1 MPGRLPIPAGD
12 APPFRVA
19 YAAASD
25 DRTGQ
30 RRLADD
36 VLAVIDFSTEPPEAS
51 DAPVVRVPLV
61 QIGAERLQ
69 EVWRSPQPVT
79 RGVHD
84 GIRFTRNDAVLF
96 GHLRLGEDGGGTL
109 EALTGELYHRVFA
122 AVRAL
127 GYPHVWRMWNF
138 FADINGSEAGLER
151 YRAFVR
157 GRHSALSPVLPRF
170 EQSLPAATAIGCRV
184 PGIVVCFLAATEP
197 AQQVENPRQVSA
209 FRYPLRYGPKSPS
222 FSRAV
227 LKQWGGDAAHLYI
240 SGTASI
246 VGDESRHPGQPEAQI
261 TEVLDNVEALLA
273 AAAARTGAPLHP
285 SLLRFYLRDPGHAD
299 LVAAAAARRF
309 GPVPVMLLEGAICR
323 TDLLLEVEGMAVSA
337 EAETSG

>member
-1 MPGRLPIPAGD
+1 MPDRPPSLAGD

-25 DRTGQ
+25 DGIA
-30 RRLADD
+30 RLGLARD
-36 VLAVIDFSTEPPEAS
+36 VLAVVGFGMGLHEAADS
-51 DAPVVRVPLV
+51 PVVRVPLL
-61 QIGAERLQ
+61 QIGPKPLQ
-69 EVWRSPQPVT
+69 EVWRSPQPVE
-79 RGVHD
+79 RGAHD
-84 GIRFTRNDAVLF
+84 GIRFARNDAVLF
-96 GHLRLGEDGGGTL
+96 GQLRLDENGGRTL
-109 EALTGELYHRVFA
+109 EALTCELYRRVFA

-157 GRHSALSPVLPRF
+157 GRHSALSPILPHF
-170 EQSLPAATAIGCRV
+170 EQSLPAATAIGSSL

-227 LKQWGGDAAHLYI
+227 LKQWGGGAAHLYI

-246 VGDESRHPGQPEAQI
+246 VGDESLHLGHPEGQIAEA
-261 TEVLDNVEALLA
+261 LDNVEALLA
-273 AAAARTGAPLHP
+273 TAAARTGAPLHP
-285 SLLRFYLRDPGHAD
+285 SLLRFYLRHAGHAD
-299 LVAAAAARRF
+299 LVAEAAARRF
-309 GPVPVMLLEGAICR
+309 GPVPVLLLCGDICR

-337 EAETSG
+337 PAETSG